1 MRADSYQDV
10 GTVATASQQ
19 SEAQL
24 RTAAVKRREAFAPFA
39 FTCVRTSSH
48 PSHSS
53 HLPQGICRGGVLVF
67 CLCVWC
73 CGFLVRL
80 LGCFCWFVWVLF
92 LVSLC
97 FLHALA
103 LSLTGAQ
110 RTDSSFAS
118 KKNFNLQ
125 WKACVVTIELTP
137 RGKKSEVR
145 SSASSVV
152 LWFVSSA
159 LFGVFLPRVVLAG
172 YLDFMMRGTCGF
184 PTQWL

>member
-1 MRADSYQDV
+1 M
-10 GTVATASQQ
+10 
-19 SEAQL
+19 
-24 RTAAVKRREAFAPFA
+24 
-39 FTCVRTSSH
+39 RTSSH

-53 HLPQGICRGGVLVF
+53 HLPQRDLSW
-67 CLCVWC
+67 WC
-73 CGFLVRL
+73 SGFLFVCL
-80 LGCFCWFVWVLF
+80 VLWFFGSFAWLF
-92 LVSLC
+92 LLVCLGFVSC
-97 FLHALA
+97 FPLLLA
-103 LSLTGAQ
+103 CL
-110 RTDSSFAS
+110 SSFTDWCTAHRQQFREQ
-118 KKNFNLQ
+118 KKTSTLQ